1 MRTPVNR
8 PRTLDWVLIGLLLVA
23 LLAVGAGGYIY
34 LERID
39 GAARAEAE
47 ENLGAVAD
55 LRVREIG
62 QWRKERLQDAS
73 YIRRTPYVARRAL
86 SVLDQP
92 SSQANRSNF
101 AGWLQVLMLDRNYK
115 RVLLLDT
122 NLNVCMTYPQGPS
135 SHLSELERR
144 AAGAVLRDGKV
155 AEVDLHR
162 GVVDQEAVLSL
173 VVPLI
178 VRREGAADRVPA
190 TGMGESPLDHA
201 AGVLV
206 LQLNPREV
214 LYSLVEGW
222 PTSSR
227 TAETLLVRREGDEVL
242 FLNEVRHRKGTAL
255 TLHRPVSAKDLPAAM
270 AARGQSGVVTGVDYR
285 GVRVL
290 AVVRPVPGT
299 VWSLVAKEDEKE
311 IFALF
316 RQQARM
322 VWGGVGLLTVALCL
336 GAALLGRRRDVRLLR
351 LQLDTEKQSRAL
363 AERVEVLMRNANDI
377 ILLTDRQWRI
387 LEANVRAEQTYG
399 YSREELVRM
408 ALPDLRVP
416 EVRPEFEKQVG
427 HLDVGHSSVCET
439 VHHRKDGTPFS
450 IESSV
455 SVVDIGG
462 VVYGVAF
469 IRDITERKAREF
481 EIHRLNRLYVTRS
494 QLNKAIVRV
503 RSREQFLP
511 EVCAVAVQSG
521 GFQLAWIASR
531 DPVTRATAL
540 LAFEGEPRDFIRKAC
555 CSPEESPDCSDIS
568 SRVFMGGRPAI
579 CNDLRLAAEFQQW
592 QAEITEAGLRSAA
605 VFPLRLNGEIWG
617 VLGVC
622 SADANVFQDREV
634 AMLIESANDI
644 SFGLDVL
651 EGERNRALAETR
663 FNALSVLGQR
673 LSEASTAREAAC
685 IIADLADRL
694 IGWDLCFFDLY
705 SAADDQTTTVWGADV
720 IDGQRR
726 ECGVSGRPA
735 PPSPMARRV
744 INEGGQIVIKERSD
758 MMNPEA
764 KPFGDLSRPSAA
776 VLYVPIRDGK
786 EVIGL
791 LSVQSYSVGAYN
803 RQSLE
808 TLQSLADHSGGA
820 LARMK
825 AQESLRNS
833 EERFR
838 LVWENSIDGMRLT
851 NRDGRILAVNQAYC
865 SLVKLPREKLEG
877 VVFSTAYQGHGPG
890 EGLEFYRERFDK
902 GSIVPRFTTKAR
914 LWNGDELWME
924 VSSCLIELGG
934 QGRLMLSIFRDTTA
948 QLELETQL
956 RQSQKMQ
963 GIGQLAGG
971 VAHDFNNVLAIIRGN
986 AELLL
991 MDSGSFGDETRECL
1005 THISGA
1011 AERAAALTRQLLIFS
1026 SKQLIQLQVVAMND
1040 LIANL
1045 TKMLAR
1051 LIREDIRLECLY
1063 GEHLPV
1069 VEADPG
1075 MMEQVLLNLV
1085 VNARDSMPAG
1095 GELYVATERVILTA
1109 ADAGR
1114 SPEGRAGEFVCLSV
1128 KDTGSG
1134 INPETLPRIFEPFFT
1149 TKEVGKG
1156 TGLGLATV
1164 YGIVKRHNGWLEV
1177 LTRVGQGSTFKVF
1190 LPAAVGRSEV
1200 KPAALTHRPMEGA
1213 GETILLVEDDFAV
1226 RVVVRRML
1234 EAFNYKVLEASTGPA
1249 ALELWQRHRNEVSLM
1264 ITDII
1269 MPDGMNGRDLAE
1281 KLWAELPAL
1290 KVIFMSGYSAE
1301 ILGKDTEFFQRTGS
1315 LFIHKPCSAE
1325 KLIETVGRMLEN
1337 GPDQVSG

>member
-1 MRTPVNR
+1 MNRT
-8 PRTLDWVLIGLLLVA
+8 RTLDWVLIGLLLGA
-23 LLAVGAGGYIY
+23 LLAVGGGGYIY

-55 LRVREIG
+55 LKVREIV
-62 QWRKERLQDAS
+62 QWRTERLQDAS

-92 SSQANRSNF
+92 SSQSNRGNF

-135 SHLSELERR
+135 SHLSGEERQ
-144 AAGAVLRDGKV
+144 AASAAMRDGKIT
-155 AEVDLHR
+155 EVDLHR
-162 GVVDQEAVLSL
+162 GAVDQEAILSL
-173 VVPLI
+173 VVPLM
-178 VRREGAADRVPA
+178 VRREGAADKVPA
-190 TGMGESPLDHA
+190 TGMGESPMDRA
-201 AGVLV
+201 AGLLV

-227 TAETLLVRREGDEVL
+227 TAETLLVRREGHEVV
-242 FLNEVRHRKGTAL
+242 FLNEVRHWKGAAL
-255 TLHRPVSAKDLPAAM
+255 TFRKLVGAKDLPAAM
-270 AARGQSGVVTGVDYR
+270 AARGQTGAVSGVDYR

-290 AVVRPVPGT
+290 AVIRPVPGT
-299 VWSLVAKEDEKE
+299 VWSLVAKEDERE
-311 IFALF
+311 VFALF
-316 RQQARM
+316 RRQARM

-351 LQLDTEKQSRAL
+351 LQLDAEKQSRAL
-363 AERVEVLMRNANDI
+363 AERVEILMRNANDI

-387 LEANVRAEQTYG
+387 LEANVRAEQIYG

-408 ALPDLRVP
+408 SLQDLRAP
-416 EVRPEFEKQVG
+416 EVRADFEKQVG

-439 VHHRKDGTPFS
+439 VHHRKDGTPFF

-455 SVVDIGG
+455 SVVEIAGAL
-462 VVYGVAF
+462 YGVAF

-494 QLNKAIVRV
+494 QLNKAIARL
-503 RSREQFLP
+503 RSRDQLLP
-511 EVCAVAVQSG
+511 EICLVEVQSG
-521 GFQLAWIASR
+521 GFHLAWIASR
-531 DPVTRATAL
+531 DPLTHVTTL
-540 LAFEGEPRDFIRKAC
+540 LASEGEPRNFIRKVY
-555 CSPEESPDCSDIS
+555 CSPEESPDRPRLS
-568 SRVFMGGRPAI
+568 SRVFMNGIPAI
-579 CNDLRLAAEFQQW
+579 CNDLRLDPEFHQW

-605 VFPLRLNGEIWG
+605 AFPLRLNGEIWG
-617 VLGVC
+617 VLGVG
-622 SADANVFQDREV
+622 STDANVFQDREV

-651 EGERNRALAETR
+651 EGERNRTLAEKR
-663 FNALSVLGQR
+663 FDALSVLGKR
-673 LSEASTAREAAC
+673 LSEAATAREAAG
-685 IIADLADRL
+685 IIGDLADRL

-705 SAADDQTTTVWGADV
+705 SAADDQATTVWGADI

-726 ECGVSGRPA
+726 ECGVSGRPG
-735 PPSPMARRV
+735 PPSPLARRV
-744 INEGGQIVIKERSD
+744 INEGGQIIIKERSD
-758 MMNPEA
+758 MMGPESA
-764 KPFGDLSRPSAA
+764 PFGDIGRPSAA
-776 VLYVPIRDGK
+776 ILYVPVRDGK

-820 LARMK
+820 LARMN
-825 AQESLRNS
+825 AQEALRNS

-838 LVWENSIDGMRLT
+838 SVWENSIDGMRLT

-877 VVFSTAYQGHGPG
+877 RVFSTAYQGHGPG

-902 GSIVPRFTTKAR
+902 GSIAPRFTTRAR
-914 LWNGDELWME
+914 LWNGDELWLE

-934 QGRLMLSIFRDTTA
+934 QGKLMLSIFRDTTA

-991 MDSGSFGDETRECL
+991 MDSGSFGEDTRECL
-1005 THISGA
+1005 MHISGA

-1026 SKQLIQLQVVAMND
+1026 SKQLIQLQVVALND

-1045 TKMLAR
+1045 TKMLTR

-1063 GEHLPV
+1063 GERLPV

-1085 VNARDSMPAG
+1085 VNARDAIPAG
-1095 GELYVATERVILTA
+1095 GEIYVVTERVVLTA
-1109 ADAGR
+1109 ADVGI
-1114 SPEGRAGEFVCLSV
+1114 SPEARAGEFVCLSV

-1164 YGIVKRHNGWLEV
+1164 YGIVKRHKGWIDV
-1177 LTRVGQGSTFKVF
+1177 LTRVGHGSTFKVF
-1190 LPAAVGRSEV
+1190 IPAAVGRFEV
-1200 KPAALTHRPMEGA
+1200 KPAALTRRPLEGA

-1249 ALELWQRHRNEVSLM
+1249 AIELWQRHRDEVAIM

-1281 KLWAELPAL
+1281 KLWAERPAL

-1315 LFIHKPCSAE
+1315 LFIHKPCPAE
-1325 KLIETVGRMLEN
+1325 KLIETVRRMLE
-1337 GPDQVSG
+1337 GDPDQVSD

>member
-1 MRTPVNR
+1 MNR
-8 PRTLDWVLIGLLLVA
+8 PRKLDWALACLLLGA
-23 LLAVGAGGYIY
+23 LLVVGAGGYIY

-39 GAARAEAE
+39 VAARAEAE
-47 ENLGAVAD
+47 QNLSAVAD

-86 SVLDQP
+86 SVLAHP
-92 SSQANRSNF
+92 LSQANRGNF
-101 AGWLQVLMLDRNYK
+101 AGWLHLLLLDRNYK

-122 NLNVCMTYPQGPS
+122 NLDVCMTYPKGPAT
-135 SHLSELERR
+135 HLSALERQK
-144 AAGAVLRDGKV
+144 AGEALRSGRIV
-155 AEVDLHR
+155 EVDLHR
-162 GVVDQEAVLSL
+162 GPVDQEIVLSL
-173 VVPLI
+173 VVPMM
-178 VRREGAADRVPA
+178 VRPESIGDRVPA
-190 TGMGESPLDHA
+190 TGTGESPLDHA
-201 AGVLV
+201 AGLLV

-214 LYSLVEGW
+214 LYSLVEEW
-222 PTSSR
+222 PTPSR
-227 TAETLLVRREGDEVL
+227 TSETVLLRREGDEVL
-242 FLNEVRHRKGTAL
+242 FLSELRHRKGTAL
-255 TLHRPVSAKDLPAAM
+255 TLRMPLSARYLPAAM
-270 AARGQSGVVTGVDYR
+270 AARGEKDVKAGVDYR

-290 AVVRPVPGT
+290 AAVRPVPGT
-299 VWSLVAKEDEKE
+299 PWSLVAKEDEQE
-311 IFALF
+311 ILELF
-316 RQQARM
+316 RKQSRM
-322 VWGGVGLLTVALCL
+322 VWGGVGLLIVALCL
-336 GAALLGRRRDVRLLR
+336 GAALVARRRDVRSLR
-351 LQLDTEKQSRAL
+351 LQLEAEKQSRAL
-363 AERVEVLMRNANDI
+363 AERVEILMRNANDI

-399 YSREELVRM
+399 YSREELVQM
-408 ALPDLRVP
+408 SLPDLRAS

-427 HLDVGHSSVCET
+427 QLDVGHSSVYET
-439 VHHRKDGTPFS
+439 VHQRKDGTPFS
-450 IESSV
+450 IESSI
-455 SVVDIGG
+455 SVAEIDGMI
-462 VVYGVAF
+462 YGVAF
-469 IRDITERKAREF
+469 IRDVTERKAREH

-494 QLNKAIVRV
+494 QLNKATVRV

-531 DPVTRATAL
+531 DPVTRATTL
-540 LAFEGEPRDFIRKAC
+540 LASEGEPRDFIRKIC
-555 CSPEESPDCSDIS
+555 CSPEENPERPGLS
-568 SRVFMGGRPAI
+568 SRVFMKGLPAT
-579 CNDLRLAAEFQQW
+579 CNDLLLAPEFQEW
-592 QAEITEAGLRSAA
+592 QAAIIEAGLRSAA

-663 FNALSVLGQR
+663 FNALSVLGKR
-673 LSEASTAREAAC
+673 LSEAATAREAAC
-685 IIADLADRL
+685 IITDLADRL
-694 IGWDLCFFDLY
+694 IGWDSCFFALY
-705 SAADDQTTTVWGADV
+705 SAADDQATTVWGADV

-726 ECGVSGRPA
+726 ECSVSGDPG
-735 PPSPMARRV
+735 PPGSLARRV
-744 INEGGQIVIKERSD
+744 INEGGQIVIKEKPD
-758 MMNPEA
+758 MMGPETR
-764 KPFGDLSRPSAA
+764 PFGDTSRPSAA
-776 VLYVPIRDGK
+776 VLSVPVRDGK

-825 AQESLRNS
+825 AQEALCNS

-838 LVWENSIDGMRLT
+838 SVWENSIDGMRLT
-851 NRDGRILAVNQAYC
+851 NRDGRILAVNEAYC

-877 VVFSTAYQGHGPG
+877 VVFSTAYQGHGRG

-902 GSIVPRFTTKAR
+902 GSIVPRFTTKVR
-914 LWNGDELWME
+914 LWNGDELWIE

-971 VAHDFNNVLAIIRGN
+971 VAHDFNNMLAVIRGN
-986 AELLL
+986 AQMLL
-991 MDSGSFGDETRECL
+991 MDSGSFGEETRECL
-1005 THISGA
+1005 MHILGA

-1026 SKQLIQLQVVAMND
+1026 SKQLIHLQIVALND

-1045 TKMLAR
+1045 TKMLTR
-1051 LIREDIRLECLY
+1051 VIREDIRMECLY

-1085 VNARDSMPAG
+1085 VNARDAMPAG
-1095 GELYVATERVILTA
+1095 GRIYVVTERVVLTA

-1114 SPEGRAGEFVCLSV
+1114 SPEASAGEFVCLSV

-1164 YGIVKRHNGWLEV
+1164 YGIVKRHKGWLEV

-1190 LPAAVGRSEV
+1190 LPAAVGRPEV
-1200 KPAALTHRPMEGA
+1200 KPAALTHRPMEGG
-1213 GETILLVEDDFAV
+1213 GETILLVEDNFEV

-1234 EAFNYKVLEASTGPA
+1234 EASKYKVLEASTGPA
-1249 ALELWQRHRNEVSLM
+1249 AIELWQRHRDEVSLM
-1264 ITDII
+1264 ITDVI
-1269 MPDGMNGRDLAE
+1269 MPDGMNGRELAE
-1281 KLWAELPAL
+1281 KLWAERSAL
-1290 KVIFMSGYSAE
+1290 KVIFMSGYSAD
-1301 ILGKDTEFFQRTGS
+1301 ILGKDIGFFQRTGS
-1315 LFIHKPCSAE
+1315 LFLHKPCSAE
-1325 KLIETVGRMLEN
+1325 KLIETVGQMLKNE
-1337 GPDQVSG
+1337 PDQVSD